1 MKKIIIIFFTITFL
15 FSCSEKTENLV
26 NSWSLNT
33 ISDEDL
39 ISIDEMYLTWETLNS
54 KRKLEE
60 ENERK
65 IEEQNRKMLEEYNKQ
80 LIIEYE
86 QYLEDT
92 KIDILLLKKKE
103 LNTIEYNEFAIELE
117 ELNKESLENY
127 KNEIKK

>member
-1 MKKIIIIFFTITFL
+1 
-15 FSCSEKTENLV
+15 
-26 NSWSLNT
+26 
-33 ISDEDL
+33 
-39 ISIDEMYLTWETLNS
+39 
-54 KRKLEE
+54 
-60 ENERK
+60 
-65 IEEQNRKMLEEYNKQ
+65 MLEEYNKQ